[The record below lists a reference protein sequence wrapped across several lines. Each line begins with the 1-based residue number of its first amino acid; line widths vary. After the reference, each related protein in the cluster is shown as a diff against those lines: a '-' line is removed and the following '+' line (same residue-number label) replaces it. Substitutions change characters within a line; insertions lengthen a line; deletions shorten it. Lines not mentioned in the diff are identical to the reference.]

1 MVVAWMPPPFLLS
14 SEPRRFTL
22 SKPILQGV
30 FVEYIKQQHEARQKA
45 WHEAK
50 ALLDVAAAEK
60 RDLTAEENAKYEN
73 ISADLDSR
81 AKVIETLKADA
92 EREIRAAE
100 SMQGFENQ
108 ARPVAEVR
116 NEKNDAD
123 AIRALAR
130 GDIRSYNFEKR
141 DVTKGSTGSPVPTS
155 FYDQVILLARTV
167 GPMLETSTIL
177 NTAGGENLQIPSL
190 SAYSTG
196 TVTSEGNEIGESDP
210 TFNNFVTLGAFKYSF
225 LTQVSREL
233 VEDAGVDILGFLATQ
248 TGNAMGYA
256 VNNALTVGTGTTQPN
271 GLVSRA
277 GSAVTGTSLNPT
289 ADNLID
295 LVYSIETVGRR
306 LPGTGFQMNSASI
319 ANVRKLKDGSG
330 QYLFTPSL
338 SADARD
344 LLLGY
349 PIFENPAM
357 ASAASAAKPVI
368 FGNLPSYYVR
378 QVGGLKLDRSDDFA
392 FSNDLIT
399 FRSTFRVD
407 GNLIQTSHVK
417 FFKSSN
423 S

>member
-1 MVVAWMPPPFLLS
+1 
-14 SEPRRFTL
+14 
-22 SKPILQGV
+22 
-30 FVEYIKQQHEARQKA
+30 VEYIKQQHEARQKA

-50 ALLDVAAAEK
+50 ALLDSAAAEK

-130 GDIRSYNFEKR
+130 GEIRSYNFEKR

-196 TVTSEGNEIGESDP
+196 TVTSEGNAIGESDP
-210 TFNNFVTLGAFKYSF
+210 TFNNFVTLGAYKYSF

-256 VNNALTVGTGTTQPN
+256 VNNALTVGTGTVQPN
-271 GLVSRA
+271 GIVTQA

-319 ANVRKLKDGSG
+319 ANVRKLKDGAG

-407 GNLIQTSHVK
+407 GALIQTSHVK